1 MRIAWKM
8 MGFSGENILLSNYV
22 CMKSD
27 GIAMYAHIG
36 RWSSIHLHGDLYTDD
51 RGFGWIC

>member
-1 MRIAWKM
+1 